1 VIRAACASLPPVIL
15 ITSISFALAQS
26 PFKPE
31 LVLTI
36 SGEEAVL
43 AAAFSSQDQ
52 IAYAIQK
59 TIERGELWARGA
71 EVYVVSLDG
80 KEKKRILRAD
90 RFRELRTGRILSFQI
105 DRLVFSPDATK
116 LAIELTPRQG
126 ATAVFFYKSTGGE
139 ISLRGQGNFAAGYG
153 VAWLGDNNSV
163 GMLEEAAPPRLL
175 HRIFV
180 VRLEAGRFVPLFRP
194 RLFAAVAW
202 LAQEMEAV
210 LVERDESF
218 SQPPTLVRGNLVSGS
233 VTPLGTEPDYL
244 GGLRATGDEEG
255 YSYFAGQNKLVR
267 RKLNGEVAATMAIP
281 FSHYEW
287 LGTSGAL
294 AYLEPEKPGMQTGWL
309 ALWDPQRTEGTRLLP
324 DERIKNFWVAPDGK
338 HVAVLTAEEI
348 PVLKVYRLPVQ

>member
-1 VIRAACASLPPVIL
+1 MGAVVVSLLPIVLFVATPV
-15 ITSISFALAQS
+15 TLAQS
-26 PFKPE
+26 PAQAA

-36 SGEEAVL
+36 AGEEPVL
-43 AAAFSSQDQ
+43 AAAFSADGRL
-52 IAYAIQK
+52 AYAIQK

-90 RFRELRTGRILSFQI
+90 RFREPRTGRILSFQI
-105 DRLVFSPDATK
+105 DRLAFSPDATK
-116 LAIELTPRQG
+116 LAVELTPRQG
-126 ATAVFFYKSTGGE
+126 TTEVFFYKSTGGE
-139 ISLRGQGNFAAGYG
+139 ISLGGQGNSAAGYG
-153 VAWLGDNNSV
+153 VAWLGDNSV

-175 HRIFV
+175 HRVFV

-202 LAQEMEAV
+202 LAGKEEAV
-210 LVERDESF
+210 LVERDENF
-218 SQPPTLVRGNLVSGS
+218 SQPPRLLRGNLVSGS
-233 VTPLGTEPDYL
+233 VTELATGPDYL
-244 GGLRATGDEEG
+244 GGLRATGDGEE

-267 RKLNGEVAATMAIP
+267 RKLNGEVTATIAIP

-309 ALWDPQRTEGTRLLP
+309 ALWNPEQAERARLLP

-348 PVLKVYRLPVQ
+348 PVLKVYRLAVP